1 MHVEMLKSKIHRAR
15 ITDKNV
21 HYEGSLT
28 IDMALMEAAGIRP
41 YERVQVVNVNN
52 GSRLET
58 YAIEGQA
65 GSGILQLNGAAARW
79 GEVGDPVIVLTYAWF
94 DEREL
99 KGYQPRIV
107 LVNEENRIISSRTAR
122 PEPQIV

>member
-1 MHVEMLKSKIHRAR
+1 MRVEMLKSKIHRAR
-15 ITDKNV
+15 ITGKDV

-28 IDMALMEAAGIRP
+28 IDAALMEAAGIRP

-79 GEVGDPVIVLTYAWF
+79 GEVGDPVIVLTYAWL

-107 LVNEENRIISSRTAR
+107 LVDEGNRIIPSRTAR